1 MLRHLPPLNGLRAFE
16 AAARHLSFAKAAE
29 ELNVTPAAV
38 SQQVKGLEAF
48 YGVKLF
54 RRLTRALMLTDAGQS
69 ALPTLR
75 EGFDKL
81 AEGASRI
88 SNHQSSSVLTVSVT
102 PSFGGKWLVPRLER
116 FASAHPEFDVRIDP
130 TETLA
135 NFGTDDVD
143 VGIRYGTGEYD
154 GLHSTCL
161 LADAAFPVCSPAL
174 LEGDHPLLTPE
185 DLRHH
190 TLLHVQ
196 WKMQSELQPNWGMW
210 LKTAGVEG
218 VDVTRGPRFS
228 VEGMSVQ
235 AAIEGMGVSLTLQ
248 SLVADDLR
256 SGRLVRPFPPSVI
269 DATKFC
275 YYFVCPEASLE
286 IEKVRSFK
294 DWLVA
299 ECAAFEPE

>member
-1 MLRHLPPLNGLRAFE
+1 MRHLPPLNGLRAFE

-48 YGVKLF
+48 YGVQLF
-54 RRLTRALMLTDAGQS
+54 RRLTRALMLTDAGQA

-88 SNHQSSSVLTVSVT
+88 SNHQSGSVLTVSVT

-116 FASAHPEFDVRIDP
+116 FASAHPEFDVRIDAS
-130 TETLA
+130 EALA
-135 NFGTDDVD
+135 NFGGDDVD
-143 VGIRYGTGEYD
+143 VAIRYGTGEYE
-154 GLHSTCL
+154 GLHAMCL

-174 LEGDHPLLTPE
+174 LEGVHPLRTPD

-196 WKMQSELQPNWGMW
+196 WKMQSEMQPNWGMW
-210 LKTAGVEG
+210 LKAAGIEG
-218 VDVTRGPRFS
+218 IDISRGPRFS
-228 VEGMSVQ
+228 VEGLAVQ
-235 AAIEGMGVSLTLQ
+235 AAIEGMGVALTLQ
-248 SLVADDLR
+248 SLVTDDLR
-256 SGRLVRPFPPSVI
+256 NGQLVRPFPPSVI
-269 DATKFC
+269 DATRFC
-275 YYFVCPEASLE
+275 YFFVCPEAVLDVP
-286 IEKVRSFK
+286 KVKAFK

-299 ECAAFEPE
+299 ECADFAPQ